1 MSSPLH
7 ADSLPAEPQGKPKN
21 TGVGSLSCSP
31 NELSGKPVFS
41 IITAKMEK
49 ILTIVSSDM
58 WNNDLSDTSTE
69 TIIWFLISLN
79 IHHLYNPEILLV
91 VIYLREMKTYIHN
104 KKIYILKFKEALLIL
119 SKLETTQ
126 CLSVRE

>member
-1 MSSPLH
+1 
-7 ADSLPAEPQGKPKN
+7 
-21 TGVGSLSCSP
+21 
-31 NELSGKPVFS
+31 
-41 IITAKMEK
+41 MEK